1 MRLAAIR
8 YLQRERRAS
17 LANIPGR
24 GFASLEL
31 RKHSHPR
38 ETSLS
43 VSSGISCGFLEKTCS
58 ASAYRVSRPLAG
70 MLTMKTKYAL
80 KALALLATVDQAEP
94 MLISDIA
101 EREGIPKKFLELI
114 LRELKQ
120 HGILDSRKGRGGG
133 YLLRRR
139 PEDIN
144 LASIIRILDGP
155 LAPVPCLSQTAYRR
169 CEGCEDERTCGIRL
183 VLKEMHQSTLR
194 VLEGTTLADVAA
206 KVREAAAGTKPV
218 ARYSI

>member
-1 MRLAAIR
+1 
-8 YLQRERRAS
+8 
-17 LANIPGR
+17 
-24 GFASLEL
+24 
-31 RKHSHPR
+31 
-38 ETSLS
+38 
-43 VSSGISCGFLEKTCS
+43 
-58 ASAYRVSRPLAG
+58 

-80 KALALLATVDQAEP
+80 KALALLATSDQSTP

-101 EREGIPKKFLELI
+101 DKEEIPKKFLELI

-139 PEDIN
+139 PEDIS

-169 CEGCEDERTCGIRL
+169 CEGCADERTCGIRP
-183 VLKEMHQSTLR
+183 TLR
-194 VLEGTTLADVAA
+194 AA
-206 KVREAAAGTKPV
+206 FKKRPP
-218 ARYSI
+218 ARNQR

>member
-1 MRLAAIR
+1 
-8 YLQRERRAS
+8 
-17 LANIPGR
+17 
-24 GFASLEL
+24 
-31 RKHSHPR
+31 
-38 ETSLS
+38 
-43 VSSGISCGFLEKTCS
+43 
-58 ASAYRVSRPLAG
+58 

-169 CEGCEDERTCGIRL
+169 CEGCEDERTCGIPPRAERDAPVNAARARGDDARRCGGQGEGSGGGGEAGGQ
-183 VLKEMHQSTLR
+183 VLHLKRATGSFTS
-194 VLEGTTLADVAA
+194 
-206 KVREAAAGTKPV
+206 AAGSAIRDEHRASSTASVRGPTHPV
-218 ARYSI
+218 VSMPCYASSRL

>member
-1 MRLAAIR
+1 
-8 YLQRERRAS
+8 
-17 LANIPGR
+17 
-24 GFASLEL
+24 
-31 RKHSHPR
+31 
-38 ETSLS
+38 
-43 VSSGISCGFLEKTCS
+43 
-58 ASAYRVSRPLAG
+58 

-94 MLISDIA
+94 MLIADIA

-183 VLKEMHQSTLR
+183 VLKDMHQSTLR

-218 ARYSI
+218 MRYSI